1 MSLEH
6 FRLIAAISSLS
17 ILVPLLLG
25 LIRWKRLNRLQRR
38 IGILVIV
45 TAVFEVIA
53 NPVSLPLWE
62 WLTGEPRNLPGA
74 HLYTLVQFSLVLW
87 IYREL
92 LERQTQTWVFP
103 ALLVMFLLFVLWN
116 GLYLDRF
123 RNFNPHARGI
133 QAIILLPLILSYF
146 YQLLRS
152 MQIPRLEK
160 EPLFWA
166 SSGFTIYFS
175 GSLLIFLLSNYLLE
189 APETL
194 RALYAVHS
202 LLNILLNLLL
212 APALW
217 IRHRK
222 LT

>member
-1 MSLEH
+1 MSLEY
-6 FRLIAAISSLS
+6 FRIIAAISSLS
-17 ILVPLLLG
+17 IVLPLLLG
-25 LIRWKRLNRLQRR
+25 LIKRRQLNRLQYR
-38 IGILVIV
+38 IWVLVIV
-45 TAVFEVIA
+45 TAVFEIIA
-53 NPVSLPLWE
+53 NPISLPLWE

-87 IYREL
+87 IYQEL
-92 LERQTQTWVFP
+92 LVEQTRPWLFP
-103 ALLVMFLLFVLWN
+103 TLLVVFFSFVVWN
-116 GLYLDRF
+116 GLYLDEF
-123 RNFNPHARGI
+123 RNFNPHARGL
-133 QAIILLPLILSYF
+133 QAVILLPLILSYF

-152 MQIPRLEK
+152 LQIPRLEK

-166 SSGFTIYFS
+166 SAGFTIYFS

-202 LLNILLNLLL
+202 LLNILLNLFLV
-212 APALW
+212 PALW

-222 LT
+222 